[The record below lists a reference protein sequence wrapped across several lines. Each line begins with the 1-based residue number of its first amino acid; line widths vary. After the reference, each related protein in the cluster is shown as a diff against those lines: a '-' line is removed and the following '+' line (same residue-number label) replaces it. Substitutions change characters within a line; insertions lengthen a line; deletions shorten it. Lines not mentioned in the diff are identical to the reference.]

1 MYRKYETERE
11 HTMEPIISLCL
22 GYFIGCISPAAW
34 ISKMKHVNL
43 KEKGTKNL
51 GATNTAIVLGRAA
64 GIFVMVFD
72 IAKSFLSAKVA
83 KMLFPQLAIAGMLA
97 CIGAIIGHCFPIFL
111 HFQGGKG
118 LAAFGGLI
126 LAYNPWFFP
135 AIVIPGIILMLIFN
149 TGVVAPLYG
158 CIMFPILVGWFSR
171 NYFDTLAV
179 LIASGIIFMTHLS
192 NFRLAKNKNDVVKT
206 NEFMSIVFG
215 KEK

>member
-1 MYRKYETERE
+1 MSAVLSIG
-11 HTMEPIISLCL
+11 M
-22 GYFIGCISPAAW
+22 GYLIGCISPASW
-34 ISKMKHVNL
+34 ISRKKNVDL
-43 KEKGTKNL
+43 KQEGTKNL
-51 GATNTAIVLGRAA
+51 GATNTALVLGKSA
-64 GIFVMVFD
+64 GIFVMIFD
-72 IAKSFLSAKVA
+72 IAKSVFSYKLAR
-83 KMLFPQLAIAGMLA
+83 LIFPYLRIAGILA
-97 CIGAIIGHCFPIFL
+97 CIGTILGHCYPIFL

-206 NEFMSIVFG
+206 DEFVTRVFG
-215 KEK
+215 IKK